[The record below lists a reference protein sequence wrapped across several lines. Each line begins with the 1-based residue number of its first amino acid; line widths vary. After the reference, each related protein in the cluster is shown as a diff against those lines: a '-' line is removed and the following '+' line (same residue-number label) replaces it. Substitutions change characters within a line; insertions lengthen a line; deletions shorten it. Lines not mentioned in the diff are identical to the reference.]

1 MLYAT
6 GMRLDELCH
15 LRCADIIHSSM
26 KIYIRHSKNHSDRYV
41 PLTES
46 IWQMILDYWYTFPAP
61 ERPREWLFT
70 QQTRLDQP
78 MDKQWIQREGLL
90 LRRSRGMDS
99 RISAH
104 SFRHAYATRC
114 YENGM
119 DLLIVSGLSGAGKS
133 VAMNALEDIGFFCID
148 NVPAELLPSITA
160 FSKAGDNQLKRVAL
174 SMDVRGC
181 HTSEQIEQA
190 LHQLDE
196 QGIEYE
202 ILFIDAPDDVL
213 MRRYSETRRRHPIS
227 IAEGI
232 STREAL
238 AKERQILQ
246 PFRERADYTINTE
259 FLSTAQNKERICN
272 LFAPDGGAKAAMRL
286 TVMSFGFKFGIPEDA
301 NLVLDVRCLPN
312 PFYIPELKHK
322 TGLDEEVVDFVMGH
336 PEAKELLRRYESFLE
351 YALPLYVKE
360 GKSQLTIAVGCTGG
374 KHRSITFA
382 RKIAEYCKQLGY
394 QTGIQHRDAAR

>member
-1 MLYAT
+1 
-6 GMRLDELCH
+6 
-15 LRCADIIHSSM
+15 
-26 KIYIRHSKNHSDRYV
+26 
-41 PLTES
+41 
-46 IWQMILDYWYTFPAP
+46 
-61 ERPREWLFT
+61 
-70 QQTRLDQP
+70 
-78 MDKQWIQREGLL
+78 
-90 LRRSRGMDS
+90 
-99 RISAH
+99 
-104 SFRHAYATRC
+104 
-114 YENGM
+114 M

-133 VAMNALEDIGFFCID
+133 VSMNALEDIGFFCID

-181 HTSEQIEQA
+181 RSSEQIEQA
-190 LHQLDE
+190 LDQLDQ
-196 QGIEYE
+196 QGISYE

-227 IAEGI
+227 ISEGL

-238 AKERQILQ
+238 AKERQILK
-246 PFRERADYTINTE
+246 PFRERADYIMNTE
-259 FLSTAQNKERICN
+259 LLSTAQNKERICD
-272 LFAPDGGAKAAMRL
+272 LFAPGSGAKGAMRL

-312 PFYIPELKHK
+312 PFYVPELKHK
-322 TGLDEEVVDFVMGH
+322 TGLDQEVVDFVMNH
-336 PEAKELLRRYESFLE
+336 PEAQELLRRYESFLE

-382 RKIAEYCKQLGY
+382 RKIAEYCQQLGY
-394 QTGIQHRDAAR
+394 QAGIQHRDAAR